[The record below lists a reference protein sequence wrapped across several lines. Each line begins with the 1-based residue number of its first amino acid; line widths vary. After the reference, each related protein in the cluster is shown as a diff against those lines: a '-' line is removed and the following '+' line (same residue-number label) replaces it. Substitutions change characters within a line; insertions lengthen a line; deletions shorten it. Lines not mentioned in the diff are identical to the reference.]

1 MGSSLLAVVY
11 HPLVCLTVALAI
23 VLVVRQPLCRAF
35 GPRVAY
41 TIWGLVPLVALGA
54 LIPAP
59 ARLPSGLPVQV
70 AILHV
75 PQPVAILRAPQPV
88 AILHVQQSGTVIGQG
103 HVDPSR

>member
-11 HPLVCLTVALAI
+11 HPLVCLTVALAT

-54 LIPAP
+54 LIPVRACL
-59 ARLPSGLPVQV
+59 RG
-70 AILHV
+70 AIRG
-75 PQPVAILRAPQPV
+75 QGAF
-88 AILHVQQSGTVIGQG
+88 LHVQQRGAGIGQG
-103 HVDPSR
+103 DQSRWVIVCWMIGA